1 SALVISGDEDIR
13 EGIATAQALGVRVTL
28 GSVAMVDGRSSLATT
43 LLHEADDYFRIDVGF
58 LSRYFRTRVAELAA
72 DANGARDAGNEP
84 PNPGQFGYRFG
95 EAHANELDDAQL
107 RMLQRE
113 APEMPGDVAARL
125 FREAERV
132 FGETRGRP
140 ELRRELRMGFW
151 DHVMQRRN

>member
-1 SALVISGDEDIR
+1 
-13 EGIATAQALGVRVTL
+13 
-28 GSVAMVDGRSSLATT
+28 MVDARPSLAAT

-58 LSRYFRTRVAELAA
+58 LTRYFRTRSAELVT
-72 DANGARDAGNEP
+72 DGANGAGSEP
-84 PNPGQFGYRFG
+84 PDPRQFGYRFG
-95 EAHANELDDAQL
+95 ELHANELDDAQL

-151 DHVMQRRN
+151 DHVMQRRNS